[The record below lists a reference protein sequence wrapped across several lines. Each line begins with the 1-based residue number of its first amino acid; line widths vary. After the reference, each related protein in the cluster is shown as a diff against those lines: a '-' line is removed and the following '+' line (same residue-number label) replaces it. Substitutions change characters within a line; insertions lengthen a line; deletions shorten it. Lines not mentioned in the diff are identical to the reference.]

1 MLKKKPS
8 QILGPDPRDLS
19 LLICGG
25 TQSTVICQY
34 SPGDSNV
41 LRLALEQLMWGLI
54 PSVMGRCSRFEQR
67 RGII

>member
-1 MLKKKPS
+1 MNKKKKKNPS

-41 LRLALEQLMWGLI
+41 QTCFRTADVG
-54 PSVMGRCSRFEQR
+54 PHTKCDGKVY
-67 RGII
+67 